1 MIRETELRNDDRCLE
16 GAYHMKNASQ
26 SHWGYPMCWS
36 PENVSPVTSG
46 ILWSFPGRLV
56 FCDLC
61 CNSPQALDGPGNDV
75 LTGQRQVWSHCNG
88 IELGEEPNPVS
99 CSPRKDDVS
108 FEFCFKSSGTL
119 GHALRFCVPATFHA
133 KLFDTE
139 TPLPASRLR
148 FLHQRELNSD
158 DVIETVSLGILT
170 YDLNWSSDSL
180 LIQKVIVTG
189 KSMISF
195 LWTKRTLLRQRPR
208 PQLISRHC
216 FGCRRHHGFAVGFG
230 AGHTVAHSHRGLE
243 ADAVKLELRAAG
255 QLCYE
260 HPRGNTS
267 SWVMQGGYCK
277 SDDYLQRCAKIPY
290 H

>member
-1 MIRETELRNDDRCLE
+1 ME

-119 GHALRFCVPATFHA
+119 GHAAFLRPSHFPCQTIWHWDPTSCLTAEVPAPTRAQLGWRDRNCFSWD
-133 KLFDTE
+133 LD
-139 TPLPASRLR
+139 LR
-148 FLHQRELNSD
+148 SELIEWLTSD
-158 DVIETVSLGILT
+158 PESDC
-170 YDLNWSSDSL
+170 NWE
-180 LIQKVIVTG
+180 I
-189 KSMISF
+189 
-195 LWTKRTLLRQRPR
+195 
-208 PQLISRHC
+208 
-216 FGCRRHHGFAVGFG
+216 
-230 AGHTVAHSHRGLE
+230 
-243 ADAVKLELRAAG
+243 
-255 QLCYE
+255 
-260 HPRGNTS
+260 
-267 SWVMQGGYCK
+267 
-277 SDDYLQRCAKIPY
+277 DD
-290 H
+290 